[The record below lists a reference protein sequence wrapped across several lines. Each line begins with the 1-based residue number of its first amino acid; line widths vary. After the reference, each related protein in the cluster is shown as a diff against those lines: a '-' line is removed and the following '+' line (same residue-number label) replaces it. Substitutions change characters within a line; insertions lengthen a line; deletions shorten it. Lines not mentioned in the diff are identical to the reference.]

1 MGMGLS
7 FIHLIRG
14 SNILL
19 LIKKGFVYCHLLPK
33 FLSAHKMPQP
43 PNLHEILTPMIGS
56 TPIPNLS
63 PELQEDHNSSYFDT
77 PSPDRRMGDGQGNS
91 RSPIKYTL
99 ARSPTKY
106 TLVNTQGN
114 GSAKYDIQASKLTSI
129 IDAHQMNL
137 PELSTIQASLKE
149 LKKTNTTRIHE
160 LEEYLRKL
168 RQSK

>member
-1 MGMGLS
+1 MGILS

-19 LIKKGFVYCHLLPK
+19 PITKEFIYCYLLQK

-43 PNLHEILTPMIGS
+43 PNLHEMLTPMIGS

-77 PSPDRRMGDGQGNS
+77 PSPDRRMEDEQCNS
-91 RSPIKYTL
+91 RSQI
-99 ARSPTKY
+99 KY
-106 TLVNTQGN
+106 TLVNTQGK
-114 GSAKYDIQASKLTSI
+114 GSAKYDVQASKLTSI

-137 PELSTIQASLKE
+137 PELSTIQASLKG
-149 LKKTNTTRIHE
+149 LKKKNTTRIHE

>member
-1 MGMGLS
+1 
-7 FIHLIRG
+7 
-14 SNILL
+14 
-19 LIKKGFVYCHLLPK
+19 
-33 FLSAHKMPQP
+33 MPQP

-91 RSPIKYTL
+91 RSPI
-99 ARSPTKY
+99 KY